1 MPNTV
6 TLHFT
11 DHGQG
16 IPLVLLHGFPFNGT
30 IWQEQARALS
40 DHCRIVVPDL
50 RGHGRSPA
58 PEGVYYMELMAQ
70 DVLNLLD
77 SLDIDKA
84 VIIGHSM
91 GGYVALAGWHVAPER
106 FQALG
111 LICSH
116 ALPDTEEG
124 KLARYK
130 LAEEVLAE
138 GSSVVAK
145 SLLPRLFAPGLPADE
160 AFIEQVHTMMLNTK
174 PLGLMGALRG
184 MAARPDS
191 TPLLPG
197 ISVPTLIIA
206 GDSDQIL
213 PLQRAEMTA
222 APIPN
227 AALVTIENAG
237 HMPMLEQ
244 PHAAALA
251 IRNFILELNPYKLRY
266 TLT

>member
-1 MPNTV
+1 MTNTV

-11 DHGQG
+11 DQGQG

-40 DHCRIVVPDL
+40 DHCQIILPDL
-50 RGHGRSPA
+50 RGHGQSPA
-58 PEGVYYMELMAQ
+58 PEGVYDMELMAR
-70 DVLNLLD
+70 DVLKLLD
-77 SLDIDKA
+77 TQGIEKA
-84 VIIGHSM
+84 VIMGHSM
-91 GGYVALAGWHVAPER
+91 GGYITLAAWRLAPQR

-111 LICSH
+111 LISSH

-124 KLARYK
+124 RQGRHK
-130 LAEEVLAE
+130 LAEEVFVQ
-138 GSSVVAK
+138 GSVVVAE
-145 SLLPRLFAPGLPADE
+145 SMMPRLFAPGISPDE
-160 AFIEQVHTMMLNTK
+160 PFIEQVHTMMLNTK

-197 ISVPTLIIA
+197 ITVPTLIMI
-206 GDSDQIL
+206 GDSDQII
-213 PLQRAEMTA
+213 PLQRTEMTA

-227 AALVTIENAG
+227 ATLVTIENAG

-244 PHAAALA
+244 PHATALA
-251 IRNFILELNPYKLRY
+251 IRNFLLELNPYK
-266 TLT
+266 